1 MKETHGTRWHIM
13 FQANGEEVIKGSG
26 VYKMVDPRMPAHSCS
41 NQDNFDAMEGHGIE
55 KDLAVMEATRQRL
68 RSMQN
73 KAARHSHELT
83 DPL

>member
-1 MKETHGTRWHIM
+1 ML
-13 FQANGEEVIKGSG
+13 QADGGEVIKGSG
-26 VYKMVDPRMPAHSCS
+26 VYKMVDPRMPAQFCS

>member
-1 MKETHGTRWHIM
+1 ML
-13 FQANGEEVIKGSG
+13 QADGEEVIKGRG
-26 VYKMVDPRMPAHSCS
+26 VYKMVDPRMPAQSCS
-41 NQDNFDAMEGHGIE
+41 NQDNFVAMEGHGIE

>member
-1 MKETHGTRWHIM
+1 M

-73 KAARHSHELT
+73 KAARHTHELT